1 MTDKNRITE
10 VKSEQWETGSNRQ
23 VATYKVTQLIWLMI
37 GILEAA
43 FALRILLKLIA
54 ANPSSP
60 IAALVYTFTGLFLI
74 PFSGL
79 TVTPSVGGMVL
90 EISTF
95 IAMLIYALVGWA
107 IERLV
112 WLIFYSPRGPVVE
125 VTQTKSHEDKSSS

>member
-1 MTDKNRITE
+1 MANKNRITG
-10 VKSEQWETGSNRQ
+10 VKSEHWETGSNRQ
-23 VATYKVTQLIWLMI
+23 TATFKLNQLIWLII

-60 IAALVYTFTGLFLI
+60 IAALIYDFTDLFLI

-79 TVTPSVGGMVL
+79 TVTPSAGGMVL

-95 IAMLIYALVGWA
+95 IAMLIFALGGW
-107 IERLV
+107 IIDRLV
-112 WLIFYSPRGPVVE
+112 WLIFYRPRGPVVQ
-125 VTQTKSHEDKSSS
+125 VTQTKSHEDKSNS